1 MIKRDSQIIAMTF
14 FSRGQGELT
23 LGKKNIINPRAEAA
37 LGELVAEKM
46 LNIKQDD
53 KSVIVYEAVKENM
66 GCPINAYDE
75 INLEEDFSIIVGR
88 KPQETKEISGV
99 A

>member
-1 MIKRDSQIIAMTF
+1 MIKRDSQIIAMAF

-23 LGKKNIINPRAEAA
+23 IAKKNIINPRAEVA
-37 LGELVAEKM
+37 LGELVAKKM

-53 KSVIVYEAVKENM
+53 ETIIVYEAVKENM

-88 KPQETKEISGV
+88 KQKKIEET
-99 A
+99 ARTA